1 MLDGKSYTVY
11 AKHDAGGL
19 RLTVDGATHVFT
31 KAYDPTKVMAT
42 NSGKL
47 VGYTVGDGTHVDAGK
62 PFCEIE
68 VMKMI
73 MPLVA
78 PESGHI
84 HFQLAE
90 GAVLEPG
97 DLIATMVLDDP
108 SKVRESTAYTGSV
121 PAYGEPWPTN
131 ADTLRHNSIDRP
143 HIVLREAIGTL
154 RDVFFG
160 WQVPSSLV
168 QDALRTLDNLVLNR
182 RLPIL
187 EFLSSQ
193 RVSKRSCSI

>member
-19 RLTVDGATHVFT
+19 RLTVDGATRFPP

-97 DLIATMVLDDP
+97 DLIATMVLDDRQ
-108 SKVRESTAYTGSV
+108 K
-121 PAYGEPWPTN
+121 
-131 ADTLRHNSIDRP
+131 
-143 HIVLREAIGTL
+143 
-154 RDVFFG
+154 
-160 WQVPSSLV
+160 
-168 QDALRTLDNLVLNR
+168 
-182 RLPIL
+182 
-187 EFLSSQ
+187 
-193 RVSKRSCSI
+193 